1 MTAATRVE
9 LHIRRLVWDGAGPP
23 PSPAALCA
31 AVESELAVLLG
42 DSPTIGAVAPA
53 VPADSTIGAP
63 TPAAPTD
70 PTLAAHARQ
79 IARAVHETLRAG
91 QPPDH
96 RSPQHRPRPEAG
108 APTP

>member
-1 MTAATRVE
+1 MGRGRTT
-9 LHIRRLVWDGAGPP
+9 

-31 AVESELAVLLG
+31 TVESELAVLLG
-42 DSPTIGAVAPA
+42 DSPTIGAVA
-53 VPADSTIGAP
+53 
-63 TPAAPTD
+63 PAAPTD